1 VSLESWEVELP
12 TLVTRLPRDDRRALY
27 RDLKCKLDDEQW
39 IWLERWRDWNLWAQL
54 VLPGFRQRGRLF
66 AGGQPPYSD
75 PYHNHG
81 FEAVLAGLRELD
93 RQEYERRWEE
103 ISKQKGMQSWRRAK
117 RRLTVQK
124 GLDRP
129 SRAGATLPMTRAV
142 GGNKP

>member
-1 VSLESWEVELP
+1 VSLEPWEVELP
-12 TLVTRLPRDDRRALY
+12 TLLTRMPRDDRWHLY

-66 AGGQPPYSD
+66 VDGQPPYHD
-75 PYHNHG
+75 FYHNHG
-81 FEAVLAGLRELD
+81 FETVLSGLRELD

-117 RRLTVQK
+117 RRLVAK
-124 GLDRP
+124 KELDRP
-129 SRAGATLPMTRAV
+129 SQDTAALPITRVAG
-142 GGNKP
+142 GG